1 LVFDLSIAW
10 KALISTHNLINMNT
24 KLLVRLG
31 IVAVIAILIFALIG
45 SYNGMVRQDQ
55 AVKGA
60 WAQVETQ
67 YQRRN
72 DLIGNLVNT
81 VAGYAK
87 FEKSTLTEVI
97 QARANATK
105 MTVNAEDLS
114 PEKIEQFQ
122 RSQGQLGAALG
133 RLMTV
138 VENYPDLKASQQ
150 FTDLQREM
158 TGTENRI
165 ATARRDFNEATQDYN
180 SRIRTFPAVLYSGLF
195 GFKEKGYF
203 AAEQGASTAP
213 KVSKDAFDTN

>member
-1 LVFDLSIAW
+1 LVFDLRIAW

-97 QARANATK
+97 
-105 MTVNAEDLS
+105 LS
-114 PEKIEQFQ
+114 LIH
-122 RSQGQLGAALG
+122 
-133 RLMTV
+133 
-138 VENYPDLKASQQ
+138 
-150 FTDLQREM
+150 
-158 TGTENRI
+158 I
-165 ATARRDFNEATQDYN
+165 
-180 SRIRTFPAVLYSGLF
+180 
-195 GFKEKGYF
+195 
-203 AAEQGASTAP
+203 
-213 KVSKDAFDTN
+213 